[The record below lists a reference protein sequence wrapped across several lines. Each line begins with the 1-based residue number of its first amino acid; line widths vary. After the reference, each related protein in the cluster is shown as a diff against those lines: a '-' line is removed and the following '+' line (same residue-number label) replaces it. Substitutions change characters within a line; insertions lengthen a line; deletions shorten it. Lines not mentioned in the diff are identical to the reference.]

1 MKMELRKYPRGEPRN
16 YRAGDLLDRLHRP
29 RHRYGEEEEEAA
41 QMPGEEKGKK
51 GVIGLMTAW
60 RGVVLIYGGTYVHT
74 LSVSLCQA
82 KALRRASRIGHSER

>member
-51 GVIGLMTAW
+51 A
-60 RGVVLIYGGTYVHT
+60 
-74 LSVSLCQA
+74 SLA
-82 KALRRASRIGHSER
+82 F